1 MPLQVVLEV
10 TSPYHA
16 SGREVL
22 YSPGQQFPLGADLPP
37 DVRVVPVVADVP
49 DPPAKRDAP
58 KPPPDEPAKP
68 AAKAPAGKH

>member
-1 MPLQVVLEV
+1 MALQVVLEV

-22 YSPGQQFPLGADLPP
+22 YSPGEQFPLGADLPP

-49 DPPAKRDAP
+49 DPPAAQVKAEP
-58 KPPPDEPAKP
+58 K
-68 AAKAPAGKH
+68 PAGKPAGKGT